1 MKIKNIIWDWNGTLV
16 DDAYLFVDIMNLT
29 LERHGLPQI
38 DLHDY
43 KNKFCFPIKNYWN
56 LLGFSFNNNTF
67 NVMNKEFLRLY
78 QQKMH
83 EPLLQK
89 GARIV
94 LDHFHKRNFQQFVL
108 SASEHKVLNSLIIK
122 YNINHYFSDI
132 LGVDNLNALGK
143 ENLGRFL
150 IKKHLL
156 NPDETVVVGDTEY
169 DFRVANS
176 LGCHCV
182 LVSCGH
188 FSRSRLLGSGR
199 EVVASVQDILKLF

>member
-1 MKIKNIIWDWNGTLV
+1 
-16 DDAYLFVDIMNLT
+16 
-29 LERHGLPQI
+29 
-38 DLHDY
+38 
-43 KNKFCFPIKNYWN
+43 
-56 LLGFSFNNNTF
+56 
-67 NVMNKEFLRLY
+67 
-78 QQKMH
+78 MH

-199 EVVASVQDILKLF
+199 EVVTSVQDILKLF